1 MIDITRGVMTAKRYP
16 GDPAPELR
24 SEWVEDYLLST
35 LSFCV
40 HTGTHVD
47 APLHYLPDGQS
58 ADQLNVESLSGR
70 CLLVEK
76 EPNDSELTLMKR
88 RKIEILL
95 LKSGSVTLELL
106 SRLQKLGLKVVG
118 NDLLSIAPPEE
129 EREIHEA
136 LFRRGILPLEC
147 LNLDRVSPG
156 LYNLLAL
163 PMLIEGA
170 EAAPVRAFLSE
181 VK

>member
-1 MIDITRGVMTAKRYP
+1 MTLIQRGIAMIDITRGVLTADRY
-16 GDPAPELR
+16 PELR

-129 EREIHEA
+129 RGKFMRLCSGEGYSLWNASIWTGY
-136 LFRRGILPLEC
+136 RRGFIIC
-147 LNLDRVSPG
+147 LHFPC
-156 LYNLLAL
+156 
-163 PMLIEGA
+163 
-170 EAAPVRAFLSE
+170 
-181 VK
+181 

>member
-1 MIDITRGVMTAKRYP
+1 M
-16 GDPAPELR
+16 
-24 SEWVEDYLLST
+24 
-35 LSFCV
+35 
-40 HTGTHVD
+40 D

-76 EPNDSELTLMKR
+76 EPNASELALMKH

-106 SRLQKLGLKVVG
+106 SRLQELRVKVIG
-118 NDLLSIAPPEE
+118 NDLLSIASPEE
-129 EREIHEA
+129 ERRIHVD

-156 LYNLLAL
+156 LYHLLAL

-170 EAAPVRAFLSE
+170 EAAPVRAFLTE
-181 VK
+181 VM